1 MYVEV
6 DAMKRST
13 GMIVKIGLLSAIAFV
28 LMYLEFSVPF
38 FPSWLKFDVSDV
50 PALLGTFAIGPL
62 AGAIIELLK
71 NILHIVLK
79 GTTTGAVGELANFF
93 LGAAFVVPAGWVYM
107 RNKTK
112 KGAVIGLI
120 IGIIGLMVLGSIA
133 NYYIFIPAFAKIM
146 PLEQIFK
153 VASMANK
160 YIVDTKTYIL
170 YAVIPFNLVK
180 GVIEA
185 LITFLLYKRLSNLL
199 HK

>member
-1 MYVEV
+1 
-6 DAMKRST
+6 MKKNTS
-13 GMIVKIGLLSAIAFV
+13 MIVKVGLLSAISFV

-50 PALLGTFAIGPL
+50 PALLGAFAIGPL

-71 NILHIVLK
+71 NILHIALK

-107 RNKTK
+107 KNKTK
-112 KGAVIGLI
+112 KGAIIGLI
-120 IGIIGLMVLGSIA
+120 IGVIGLMGLGSLA
-133 NYYIFIPAFAKIM
+133 NYYVFIPAFGKIM

-180 GVIEA
+180 GIIEA
-185 LITFLLYKRLSNLL
+185 LITILLYKRLSNIL

>member
-1 MYVEV
+1 
-6 DAMKRST
+6 MKKNTS
-13 GMIVKIGLLSAIAFV
+13 MIVKVGLLSAISFV

-50 PALLGTFAIGPL
+50 PALLGAFAIGPL

-71 NILHIVLK
+71 NILHIALK

-107 RNKTK
+107 KNKTK
-112 KGAVIGLI
+112 KGAIIGLI
-120 IGIIGLMVLGSIA
+120 IGVIGLMVLGSFA
-133 NYYIFIPAFAKIM
+133 NYYVFIPAFGKIM

-180 GVIEA
+180 GIIEA
-185 LITFLLYKRLSNLL
+185 LITILLYKRLSNIL

>member
-1 MYVEV
+1 
-6 DAMKRST
+6 MKKNTS
-13 GMIVKIGLLSAIAFV
+13 MIVKVGLLSAISFV

-50 PALLGTFAIGPL
+50 PALLGAFAIGPL

-71 NILHIVLK
+71 NILHIALK

-107 RNKTK
+107 KNKTK
-112 KGAVIGLI
+112 KGAIIGLI
-120 IGIIGLMVLGSIA
+120 IGVIGLMVLGSLA
-133 NYYIFIPAFAKIM
+133 NYYVFIPAFGKIM

-180 GVIEA
+180 GIIEA
-185 LITFLLYKRLSNLL
+185 LITILLYKRLSNIL

>member
-1 MYVEV
+1 
-6 DAMKRST
+6 MKKST
-13 GMIVKIGLLSAIAFV
+13 GMIVKIGLLSAISFV

-50 PALLGTFAIGPL
+50 PALLGAFALGPL

-71 NILHIVLK
+71 NILHIILK

-107 RNKTK
+107 KNKTK
-112 KGAVIGLI
+112 KGAIIGLV

-133 NYYIFIPAFAKIM
+133 NYYVFIPAYAKIM

-170 YAVIPFNLVK
+170 YAVLPFNLVK
-180 GVIEA
+180 GIIEA

-199 HK
+199 RK

>member
-1 MYVEV
+1 
-6 DAMKRST
+6 MKRST